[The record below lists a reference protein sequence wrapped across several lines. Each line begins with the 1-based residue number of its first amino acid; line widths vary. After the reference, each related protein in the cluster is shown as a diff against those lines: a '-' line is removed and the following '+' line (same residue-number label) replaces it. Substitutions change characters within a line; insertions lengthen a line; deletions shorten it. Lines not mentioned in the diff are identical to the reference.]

1 MGTLF
6 PASGS
11 EAPETKGRETASLA
25 LSRFQ
30 KKGQT
35 VILGYRLGK
44 LRPRKMER
52 RAQAPFQTGA
62 HPDSLLDPGAGLSL
76 RWVVIWLSGEM
87 RSVVNRFEGKH
98 KRPGLEFATSS

>member
-1 MGTLF
+1 MGTPF
-6 PASGS
+6 PGSGS

-25 LSRFQ
+25 VQ

-35 VILGYRLGK
+35 GILGYRLGK
-44 LRPRKMER
+44 LRPRKKEG

-62 HPDSLLDPGAGLSL
+62 RLDSLLAPGAGLFL

-87 RSVVNRFEGKH
+87 RRVVNRFEVERG
-98 KRPGLEFATSS
+98 RPGLALATGS